1 MPNLTA
7 PIPPK
12 LTGETE
18 RDLKRLR
25 EWGTALVDEL
35 SYLFSNLDAGNV
47 SEAASVKAEHI
58 DTANARISNAQ
69 IGALNADKLAAGT
82 IDTGRVTVSS
92 DDGSLELADAKIVV
106 RDPERE
112 RFLAAYDRA
121 SGKFQFVLYNEK
133 GVPSVYI
140 NSAGDAVF
148 TGKAESAAIF
158 ASTIVGTDSAS
169 YAAGIGG
176 VFVLLDPTG
185 MKIMQDQNG
194 KRRQKLGMSVG
205 DDGTSCLVLGAGNG
219 EGAHSVN
226 GVVYTNGTFKI
237 EKNDQYAN
245 MGLVGYAP
253 FVTFWEESGELWL
266 SGSRVLVNGVD
277 LAAKIQ
283 ELEKRIEGLSA

>member
-1 MPNLTA
+1 MAINKVMGL
-7 PIPPK
+7 
-12 LTGETE
+12 G
-18 RDLKRLR
+18 
-25 EWGTALVDEL
+25 
-35 SYLFSNLDAGNV
+35 
-47 SEAASVKAEHI
+47 
-58 DTANARISNAQ
+58 
-69 IGALNADKLAAGT
+69 AGT
-82 IDTGRVTVSS
+82 MGMGIAQVFAEAGKTVIVRDIADAFIQRGEGVLKKNMEKKVAKGKITEEQKNETLGRVSFT
-92 DDGSLELADAKIVV
+92 LELADAKIVG

-169 YAAGIGG
+169 YAAGSGG

-219 EGAHSVN
+219 EGSHSVN

>member
-18 RDLKRLR
+18 RDLKRIR

-47 SEAASVKAEHI
+47 SEAASVKAERI
-58 DTANARISNAQ
+58 DTANAKISNAQ

-92 DDGSLELADAKIVV
+92 DDGSLELADAKIVI

-169 YAAGIGG
+169 YAAGRGG

-185 MKIMQDQNG
+185 MKIMQDQDG

-205 DDGTSCLVLGAGNG
+205 DDGTACLVLGAGNG

-283 ELEKRIEGLSA
+283 ELEKRMQGLSA